1 MSQYRLNEPGSLYL
15 KIQGKDH
22 TPLTDLLKEHG
33 IQNNGPVMT
42 FSGGAQFFVEIL
54 DWTAQNPVQVG
65 EICGVL
71 IALINRFRGSS
82 IKYTVDGKSVEV
94 NNISS
99 KSAVELAK
107 DLNKGPVSRIIVDL
121 TNSIEAPAEDG
132 QPDDRPQ
139 T

>member
-1 MSQYRLNEPGSLYL
+1 M
-15 KIQGKDH
+15 
-22 TPLTDLLKEHG
+22 
-33 IQNNGPVMT
+33 
-42 FSGGAQFFVEIL
+42 
-54 DWTAQNPVQVG
+54 
-65 EICGVL
+65 

-132 QPDDRPQ
+132 QSDDRP
-139 T
+139 

>member
-1 MSQYRLNEPGSLYL
+1 MSQLRFYEPGSLYL
-15 KIQGKDH
+15 NIHGNDH
-22 TPLTDLLKEHG
+22 TPITDLLKEHR
-33 IQNNGPVMT
+33 IQNNGPVMA

-54 DWTAQNPVQVG
+54 DWAAQNPVQVG

-71 IALINRFRGSS
+71 IALINRFHGSS

-107 DLNKGPVSRIIVDL
+107 DLNKGPVSSITVDL
-121 TNSIEAPAEDG
+121 TKSIQPPADNG
-132 QPDDRPQ
+132 QLDDRP
-139 T
+139 